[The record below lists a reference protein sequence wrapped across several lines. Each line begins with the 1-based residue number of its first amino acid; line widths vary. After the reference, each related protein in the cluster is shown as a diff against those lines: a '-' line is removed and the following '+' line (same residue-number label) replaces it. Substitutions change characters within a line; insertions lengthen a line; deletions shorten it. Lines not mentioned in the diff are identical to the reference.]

1 MKQIEKVSIWDNGTN
16 QSAEKL
22 NTYGTHT
29 TLGVSADFYYMLYTK
44 DNQVIATGSVKM
56 SGDDYQKWSDN
67 DDYAWEFVATKLNL
81 VIVGDWVEPIV
92 PVLTTD
98 MEVGMGMTD
107 PSDKLE
113 VTEQVGQAD
122 QVNDQVE
129 PIEEVVEAPVADV
142 TPEA

>member
-22 NTYGTHT
+22 YTYGTNT

-56 SGDDYQKWSDN
+56 DGEDYQKWSDS
-67 DDYAWEFVATKLNL
+67 DDYAWEFIATKLNL

-92 PVLTTD
+92 ETEIVL
-98 MEVGMGMTD
+98 GNSIS
-107 PSDKLE
+107 SDLNQMLIK
-113 VTEQVGQAD
+113 GA
-122 QVNDQVE
+122 
-129 PIEEVVEAPVADV
+129 
-142 TPEA
+142 

>member
-22 NTYGTHT
+22 YTYGTNT

-56 SGDDYQKWSDN
+56 DGEDYQKWSDS
-67 DDYAWEFVATKLNL
+67 DDYAWEFIATKLNL

-92 PVLTTD
+92 LTTD
-98 MEVGMGMTD
+98 MKVGMGITD
-107 PSDKLE
+107 PSAKLE
-113 VTEQVGQAD
+113 VTEPIEPI
-122 QVNDQVE
+122 VE
-129 PIEEVVEAPVADV
+129 PIEEVVVEAPVADV
-142 TPEA
+142 EPEA